1 MKTLFGKTLGS
12 LLGLSLAL
20 CLVFAL
26 LSVTLIGQIHT
37 EINDKALAETARL
50 LSAYLPDP
58 ADAAELR
65 RWAREAGGASS
76 YRVTIVTSDG
86 RVAADSKADPATMEN
101 HGDRPEII
109 QALSGFQARATRKSN
124 TLGMEQRYIA
134 LPIKDGE
141 GKIIAAFRLSLDTPA
156 MESRLSELQF
166 LLVTVIAFAAALAAL
181 VAVFLSRGITRPL
194 GLLAAAAE
202 SVPRGE
208 RDAPGSRA
216 GGRFELKDRRQLARS
231 SREIRVL
238 GEALDSMAGELSL
251 RAESAEA
258 KEREVEAILD
268 GVSEA
273 VLALDAHLNLRLA
286 NKAARQFFDFPQ
298 ASDAGRKTKPCLLE
312 ISRSPALEEVAQK
325 ALESSS
331 AAEVDIELYRQGS
344 QRSFRVLA
352 AAYGM
357 QSGSREPEGVVL
369 VLNDLTVLRR
379 LETIRRDFVANVS
392 HELRTPVQLVKG
404 FAETLLGGALEDPDK
419 ARRFSEIIGRN
430 AARMERLIDDLL
442 SLAKLEQQ
450 ERESLETKSESLREL
465 VLEAIASVEYAAMG
479 KNLKL
484 ELDCPEDIRVEV
496 NGGLIVQAVFNL
508 LDNAVKYS
516 PAESQVRI
524 RARRIDSRLRIEVR
538 DQGPGIPAAQ
548 LPRLFERFYR
558 VDKARSREQ
567 GGTGLG
573 LAIVRHIA
581 EVHGGSVGVESWEGE
596 GSLFWIEL
604 DANAGARLG

>member
-1 MKTLFGKTLGS
+1 
-12 LLGLSLAL
+12 
-20 CLVFAL
+20 
-26 LSVTLIGQIHT
+26 
-37 EINDKALAETARL
+37 
-50 LSAYLPDP
+50 
-58 ADAAELR
+58 
-65 RWAREAGGASS
+65 
-76 YRVTIVTSDG
+76 
-86 RVAADSKADPATMEN
+86 
-101 HGDRPEII
+101 
-109 QALSGFQARATRKSN
+109 
-124 TLGMEQRYIA
+124 
-134 LPIKDGE
+134 
-141 GKIIAAFRLSLDTPA
+141 
-156 MESRLSELQF
+156 
-166 LLVTVIAFAAALAAL
+166 
-181 VAVFLSRGITRPL
+181 
-194 GLLAAAAE
+194 
-202 SVPRGE
+202 
-208 RDAPGSRA
+208 
-216 GGRFELKDRRQLARS
+216 
-231 SREIRVL
+231 
-238 GEALDSMAGELSL
+238 
-251 RAESAEA
+251 
-258 KEREVEAILD
+258 
-268 GVSEA
+268 
-273 VLALDAHLNLRLA
+273 
-286 NKAARQFFDFPQ
+286 
-298 ASDAGRKTKPCLLE
+298 
-312 ISRSPALEEVAQK
+312 
-325 ALESSS
+325 
-331 AAEVDIELYRQGS
+331 
-344 QRSFRVLA
+344 
-352 AAYGM
+352 M